1 MSHLHEGG
9 IRVNA
14 KKAIAAMTAV
24 AATIA
29 VTEQNFVSVA
39 AAASVF
45 RIVARPRRDARRHLA
60 TMAASGKDACSA
72 GLREVK
78 NIDL

>member
-60 TMAASGKDACSA
+60 AASGKDACSA